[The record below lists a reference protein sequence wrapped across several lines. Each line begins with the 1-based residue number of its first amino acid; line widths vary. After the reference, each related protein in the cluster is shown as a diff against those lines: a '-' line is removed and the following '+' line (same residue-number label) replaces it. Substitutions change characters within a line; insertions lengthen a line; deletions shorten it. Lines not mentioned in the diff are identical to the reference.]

1 MNRQPPRS
9 TVAIDLVT
17 TECAAQIMGVS
28 RLRVRQ
34 MIDAAQL
41 PAVQVS
47 GRYLLRP
54 EVLQPRKAPGR
65 PLTHDAAWDV
75 LHLAAGVVPTG
86 LTPRTLSQRRRELDR
101 IAADE
106 DPALRARTLLSARAQ
121 RRFFASVDPSTLLED
136 DRLVVAGA
144 WHPASGISSAV
155 PASELDHLR
164 VYVHADDLDDVRA
177 LHMLSD
183 DVTYGAVV
191 IACVTTRMPR
201 PEIMP
206 AVVAAD
212 LAESIHPR
220 GQQMSRNFWVH
231 GAGRGIEKGSG
242 E

>member
-1 MNRQPPRS
+1 MFARS
-9 TVAIDLVT
+9 QRSPVTSELVLT
-17 TECAAQIMGVS
+17 DRAAQIMGVS
-28 RLRVRQ
+28 RLRVLQ
-34 MIDAAQL
+34 MIEAGQL
-41 PAVQVS
+41 PAAQAS
-47 GRYLLRP
+47 GRYLLRT
-54 EVLQPRKAPGR
+54 EALQPRKAPGR

-136 DRLVVAGA
+136 DRVVASGA
-144 WHPASGISSAV
+144 WHPASGISTV
-155 PASELDHLR
+155 TPAAELDHLR
-164 VYVHADDLDDVRA
+164 VYVHADDLEDVRA

-183 DVTYGAVV
+183 DVTYGAVI
-191 IACVTTRMPR
+191 IACVTTRMPK

-220 GQQMSRNFWVH
+220 EQQMSRNFWVH
-231 GAGRGIEKGSG
+231 ASMSAEG
-242 E
+242 